1 MLFFVV
7 LIAFALV
14 MPTRGP
20 CSFITLSWLD
30 IDFGLAGIFF
40 CLSTLM
46 SSFFFYYLSTEYWR
60 DQLQQQLERRPGF
73 LCPTTHISPCPHPI
87 PGTHQSGQGIKL
99 KQDYTSTLTH
109 SLSLVSLSSILT
121 PLCSRPQMQ
130 ADLDIWIL
138 SSQGRN
144 FWQTHAHARTHTHAV
159 VYISIWGQFCV
170 SCQQYLLG
178 SDLVY
183 SEQEITHTGWYCE
196 SVVYSVCRL

>member
-1 MLFFVV
+1 MKVLFSC
-7 LIAFALV
+7 
-14 MPTRGP
+14 
-20 CSFITLSWLD
+20 CSLWFSKPNCIRSGNAHQRPLLFHHIIMIGYWLW
-30 IDFGLAGIFF
+30 LAGIFF

-46 SSFFFYYLSTEYWR
+46 SSFFFYYYLSTEYWR

-99 KQDYTSTLTH
+99 KQDYTSTHTH

-130 ADLDIWIL
+130 ADLDIWVL

-144 FWQTHAHARTHTHAV
+144 FWQTHAHARTRSCVYLHMWAV
-159 VYISIWGQFCV
+159 LCFLSAV
-170 SCQQYLLG
+170 S
-178 SDLVY
+178 
-183 SEQEITHTGWYCE
+183 TGEWLTCT
-196 SVVYSVCRL
+196 VNKR